1 MKRSAVV
8 LVALGLALVGCTPE
22 PEIVEKTVEVEV
34 EVTPESCL
42 DALAISNQMQE
53 KMQSIALTSAEF
65 DGLIDSAAEAGWYRD
80 QVLASQIGSERARL
94 VSELE
99 AGVADYNSLAETYYV
114 NHKEC
119 VG

>member
-1 MKRSAVV
+1 MKRSTVV

-34 EVTPESCL
+34 TPKSCL
-42 DALAISNQMQE
+42 DALALSNQMQE
-53 KMQSIALTSAEF
+53 KMQSIAMTSAEF

-99 AGVADYNSLAETYYV
+99 AGVADYNSLAETYHV